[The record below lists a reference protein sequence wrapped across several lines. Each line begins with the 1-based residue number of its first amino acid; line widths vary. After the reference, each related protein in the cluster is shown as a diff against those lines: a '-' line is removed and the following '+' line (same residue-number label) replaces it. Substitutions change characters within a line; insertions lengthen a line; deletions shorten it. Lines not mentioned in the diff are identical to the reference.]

1 MARERQPVKL
11 SSPLHL
17 HKCLSGAY
25 TVILT
30 VVPPRAGECRFVRV
44 TSVLIFPRPRLV
56 LLLCWRE
63 HPDGRSHLPAAG
75 SRQDLRCAPRGP
87 GVRPAAIDTPVPAG
101 RRYPTATQRTGRPA
115 GAGPHARL
123 GRTTARTRRD
133 SSSRQHTGPP
143 PGGNARCAY
152 CPSPATTHSKEKR
165 LLSISK
171 PHRTMLLC
179 LSRPLS
185 ISVFG
190 REARY
195 FAAVLGADKTG
206 MSHSGCGGQ
215 ALTGNNHRMVG
226 SSQPPPGGLAAGVAP
241 HLGGIRWV
249 LVTAP
254 ASDG

>member
-30 VVPPRAGECRFVRV
+30 VVPLHAGECRFVRV

-56 LLLCWRE
+56 LPLCWRE
-63 HPDGRSHLPAAG
+63 HSDGRSHLPAAG

-101 RRYPTATQRTGRPA
+101 RRCPTATQRTGRPA

-152 CPSPATTHSKEKR
+152 CSSPATTHSKEKR

-171 PHRTMLLC
+171 PRR
-179 LSRPLS
+179 SPIR
-185 ISVFG
+185 
-190 REARY
+190 
-195 FAAVLGADKTG
+195 
-206 MSHSGCGGQ
+206 SGW
-215 ALTGNNHRMVG
+215 
-226 SSQPPPGGLAAGVAP
+226 AAGWLAVA
-241 HLGGIRWV
+241 W
-249 LVTAP
+249 AP
-254 ASDG
+254 IFTSSVRTQPCPADRRYLASAMHWQRQPDSRCDRRR